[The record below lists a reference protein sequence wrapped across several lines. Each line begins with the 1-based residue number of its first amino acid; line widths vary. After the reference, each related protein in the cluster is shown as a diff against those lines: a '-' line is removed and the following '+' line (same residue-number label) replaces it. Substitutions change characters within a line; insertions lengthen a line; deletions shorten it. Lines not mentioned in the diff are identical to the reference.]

1 MKKRLWHGVFQW
13 FDEYTMS
20 RINVLLDRGG
30 RVTIT
35 QALVDCFDQVT
46 EELSTSPVFSLLLE
60 YCDVEM
66 TEELM
71 DSISILGD
79 ASQIVRM
86 FEAKGNRFDPFS
98 TEQLLNALQ
107 FGSAETAAFFL
118 ERQDG
123 NTNADEMVCSALDN
137 LEHGE
142 EVTRLLL
149 GHLNPD
155 RISEQ
160 AIIAAL
166 GNDSCGGSL
175 IRLLHNR
182 WDSLPY
188 CEAALAVAVCYQ
200 HPEIVK
206 LVLEACEDV
215 KVTEETLIAA
225 IANPE
230 TALPNLELLLFQD
243 PDIPIQEST
252 VIRAIHDELEGPDIL
267 HAFCRHGKPL
277 LCTEL
282 IVTAAA
288 KAEKGL
294 DCLEI
299 ILQQDC
305 GARLSYS
312 MVMTAMRAER
322 GAALI
327 SVMLR
332 HDRTIDISEEHLIA
346 AASNCYDP
354 STIFAFLQKEG
365 KLGNTNPVS
374 EFLNSGSAKRFRV
387 SPRFLPRISF
397 KVINAAFS
405 NPKEG
410 LRLRLLE
417 LFLEWDVITAA
428 DYNNRMNRIY
438 TSV

>member
-1 MKKRLWHGVFQW
+1 
-13 FDEYTMS
+13 MS
-20 RINVLLDRGG
+20 RTNVLLDRGG

-46 EELSTSPVFSLLLE
+46 EELSASPVFSLLLE

-182 WDSLPY
+182 WGSLPY
-188 CEAALAVAVCYQ
+188 CEAALAVAVRYQ
-200 HPEIVK
+200 DLEIVK
-206 LVLEACEDV
+206 LILEGCKDV
-215 KVTEETLIAA
+215 KVTEETLTAA
-225 IANPE
+225 IANLE
-230 TALPNLELLLFQD
+230 MALPILELLLFHD
-243 PDIPIQEST
+243 PDVPIQEST
-252 VIRAIHDELEGPDIL
+252 VIRAIHNDLEGPDIL

-277 LCTEL
+277 QCTEL
-282 IVTAAA
+282 IVTVAA
-288 KAEKGL
+288 KAERGP

-299 ILQQDC
+299 ILQQDR
-305 GARLSYS
+305 GARVSYS
-312 MVMTAMRAER
+312 MVMKAMRADR

-346 AASNCYDP
+346 AASDCYDP
-354 STIFAFLQKEG
+354 RTIFAFLQTKG
-365 KLGNTNPVS
+365 KLGNTNSVS
-374 EFLNSGSAKRFRV
+374 DFLNSGPTKRLRV
-387 SPRFLPRISF
+387 SHRSLPRIST

-410 LRLRLLE
+410 LKLNLLE
-417 LFLEWDVITAA
+417 LFVEWGVITAA
-428 DYNNRMNRIY
+428 DCDNHM
-438 TSV
+438 